1 MNITTE
7 EFRSDPTRVT
17 AVARLEPVHVTDGG
31 REILVVLAAEEY
43 GRLREKETRA
53 LRIAELPADRVRA
66 MLAADLSHL
75 PDDPDEDA
83 AWRF

>member
-1 MNITTE
+1 MHITTE
-7 EFRSDPTRVT
+7 EFRSDPSRVT
-17 AVARLEPVHVTDGG
+17 TAARREPVHVTDGG

-43 GRLREKETRA
+43 GRLRAKETRA

-66 MLAADLSHL
+66 MLAADLTHL
-75 PDDPDEDA
+75 PSDPDEDA